1 MKDHTFQDCVKCTV
15 CTAYCPMAAVTPF
28 YIGPKQAGP
37 DGERYRLKDKSF
49 YDYALKYCL
58 NCKRCEVACPSGVRI
73 GDIIAKAKLDSPSFK
88 PGLREWVLAN
98 TDLMGSLAVPFSRA
112 LNPILGLDVS
122 KKMMDG
128 ILGIDHRR
136 QFPAYAKETFE
147 HWYRR
152 KAAKAQKRFSKQVY
166 YYHGCYANYNNPAL
180 AQDLLKILNACG
192 YGVQL
197 LKGEKCCGVALIS
210 NGLGAQAR
218 RQAKANLA
226 ALRKADGPVLT
237 TSSTCTMTLRDEYAH
252 VLGLDNANVRDNI
265 TLALKFL
272 SEKVDSGEIR
282 LAFRSDYQKHIAY
295 HTSCHMERLG
305 WWIYSLNLLRMI
317 PGVRLDVLES
327 VCCGISGTFGFKK
340 ENYELSQEIGR
351 KLFDQIRDAQPEI
364 VATGCETCKWQIEMS
379 IGFEVQNPVSIL
391 AEALDIEETTRL
403 NAARP

>member
-73 GDIIAKAKLDSPSFK
+73 GDIIARAKLDSPSFQ
-88 PGLREWVLAN
+88 PGLREWILAN

-112 LNPILGLDVS
+112 LNPVLGLDIS
-122 KKMMDG
+122 KKLMDG
-128 ILGIDHRR
+128 VLKIDHRR
-136 QFPAYAKETFE
+136 QFPAYAQETFV
-147 HWYRR
+147 HWYHR
-152 KAAKAQKRFSKQVY
+152 KAAKAQKRFERQVY
-166 YYHGCYANYNNPAL
+166 YYHGCYANYNYPKL
-180 AQDLLKILNACG
+180 SQDLIKILNACG
-192 YGVQL
+192 YGVKL
-197 LKGEKCCGVALIS
+197 LKGEKCCGVALMS

-218 RQAKANLA
+218 RQAKTNLS
-226 ALRKADGPVLT
+226 ALRKADAPVLT
-237 TSSTCTMTLRDEYAH
+237 TSSTCTMTLRDEYPH
-252 VLGLDNANVRDNI
+252 VLGLDNADVRDNI

-282 LAFRSDYQKHIAY
+282 LAFRSDYRKHIAY
-295 HTSCHMERLG
+295 HTSCHMDRLG

-317 PGVRLDVLES
+317 PGVQLDVLES

-340 ENYELSQEIGR
+340 ENYELSQKIGE
-351 KLFDQIRDAQPEI
+351 KLFDQIRDVQPEI
-364 VATGCETCKWQIEMS
+364 VATECETCKWQIEMS

-391 AEALDIEETTRL
+391 ADALDVEETTRL
-403 NAARP
+403 NTPGA